1 MRILLSL
8 GLFLLFGMNLTAQ
21 NGLDNF
27 WDLFKKN
34 DYSAAISELEKKT
47 AADPTNQEAWLM
59 LAVLY
64 DNDQESYKAFQ
75 AFKSFYKLTDKK
87 SEYLVAFWRT
97 SAVYSSRIE
106 QRKERNLFFDEIL
119 ADPEV
124 DGAIKA
130 NIHNARG
137 NWAHDVGDFDLYL
150 EELNQIG
157 SINNW
162 QVAGE
167 FENISASGFDKNYSP
182 INQPKSSARFKNKQ
196 EAEVHWFNSEVFRVG
211 EWFRPAYHF
220 DTDNAIIF
228 AQTFINSPSDQD
240 VELRI
245 GTSGSLKAWVND
257 CLVLSEI
264 EEYDN
269 YADTYRTKIK
279 LKKGNNRLL
288 LQIGSSE
295 ISSQNFMVRITDSK
309 GNPINNFTHSPNYN
323 DYTAIGG
330 EKLNR
335 IELPQEVY
343 FEEQVKKNPDN
354 LLYHILLSRIYL
366 DNGKTNQAQRVL
378 KKAEK
383 LAPDNSLILVEL
395 LELYIDQNN
404 ETELG
409 AAMEKL
415 KAVDPENKLSL
426 LLEFNEAISNENYDE
441 AEDLLGGLKTALGDN
456 GSYLEKRIALES
468 ARANNQKVIDL
479 IEEGYSRYPNDETFV
494 NYKYLIEKSVNVKGA
509 QKVLKKYLKKHYS
522 TGMQRKYAW
531 SWNERDM
538 VEQFFVEY
546 KKLLEVKPYAIG
558 IMIDLSDYYYQLNR
572 YQTAL
577 DYLDDAIVLAPFV
590 GNLYSKKGEILMDME
605 KENEALEHFKKAIT
619 YDPTDF
625 DARQRIRDIEGIDN
639 PFDYFVEKDYYEIYK
654 NAPSAEDY
662 PEDNSVIVT
671 EEKQVVIHE
680 KGAVEER
687 NYTVIKVFD
696 KAGVDFWKE
705 YSIPRQ
711 GSQYLIIEKAEV
723 LKADGTKNVAET
735 SGGYCVFTNLEPG
748 DGIFLSYKLQNYY
761 QGNLAEHY
769 WGKQYFDYFIPSKN
783 IEFSILYDEAEVPLK
798 FTIANGD
805 VKKEEKAVDGKKLLI
820 YSSTDN
826 ESIKSEGYMPPLVD
840 IGRTLHY
847 SSMPDWSFVSD
858 WYSDLAATKAK
869 VDFEVKESVK
879 TLFPEGTDGLSEREM
894 IEAIYGYIVN
904 EIRYSSIS
912 FRQSGLVPQKASDV
926 ITTKIGDCKDVS
938 TLFVAMCEEVGID
951 ASLVLVNTRNK
962 GQQAMELPSI
972 EFNHCIAKVNLEGEE
987 KFVELTTDLY
997 PFSTVSASLEG
1008 SFILEID
1015 PDNKEIEP
1023 RFLPRS
1029 QSLPNAIFRES
1040 TVKLFDNKM
1049 TVSKS
1054 CVKTGA
1060 RGGGMRS
1067 TYRDDGEEA
1076 RKKSMQEA
1084 ISGDYANIKL
1094 DNLEFDET
1102 LENNSDSVAYKYE
1115 YTVSN
1120 PYTKIG
1126 SLQIV
1131 KVPLA
1136 DNIEPIEFLSVE
1148 DRKFGV
1154 ELWKYFSYSVAVEE
1168 ISITMPEGKRLAE
1181 KPEDVAFSNKLV
1193 DYELSFKVEAGVL
1206 KVYRKIHFKESK
1218 IELDDYE
1225 LFKESM
1231 EKIITADNLQIGVK

>member
-1 MRILLSL
+1 V
-8 GLFLLFGMNLTAQ
+8 NLTAQ

-27 WDLFKKN
+27 WELFKKN
-34 DYSAAISELEKKT
+34 EYSSAISELEKKT
-47 AADPTNQEAWLM
+47 ASDPTNQEAWLM
-59 LAVLY
+59 LAIMY
-64 DNDQESYKAFQ
+64 DNQQESYRAFQ

-87 SEYLVAFWRT
+87 TEYLVAFWRT
-97 SAVYSSRIE
+97 TAIFSSKIE
-106 QRKERNLFFDEIL
+106 QRKERDLFFDEVL

-150 EELNQIG
+150 SEIGEVQSLNK
-157 SINNW
+157 W

-182 INQPKSSARFKNKQ
+182 INQPKESARFKNKQ
-196 EAEVHWFNSEVFRVG
+196 EAEVHWFKSEVFRVG
-211 EWFRPAYHF
+211 EWIRPAYHF
-220 DTDNAIIF
+220 NTDNAIIF
-228 AQTFINSPSDQD
+228 AQTFINSQVDQE

-279 LKKGNNRLL
+279 LKKGNNRVL

-309 GNPINNFTHSPNYN
+309 GNPINNFTHSANYDN
-323 DYTAIGG
+323 YPKVGG
-330 EKLNR
+330 EALNR

-354 LLYHILLSRIYL
+354 LLYQILLSRVYL
-366 DNGKTNQAQRVL
+366 DNGKTNQAQRIL

-415 KAVDPENKLSL
+415 KTVDPDNRLSIL
-426 LLEFNEAISNENYDE
+426 LQFNEAISNENYDV
-441 AEDLLGGLKTALGDN
+441 AEDLLDPLKVALGDN
-456 GSYLEKRIALES
+456 GTFLEKRIAFEI
-468 ARANNQKVIDL
+468 ARENNQKVYDL
-479 IEEGYSRYPNDETFV
+479 INEGYARFPTDETFV
-494 NYKYLIEKSVNVKGA
+494 NYKYLIEVETNPKLA

-522 TGMQRKYAW
+522 NSIQSSYAW
-531 SWNERDM
+531 SWNERQM

-558 IMIDLSDYYYQLNR
+558 LMIDLSDYYNSVQR
-572 YQTAL
+572 YQTAI
-577 DYLDDAIVLAPFV
+577 DYLDDASELAPFI
-590 GNLYSKKGEILMDME
+590 GSIYSKKGEILMDME
-605 KENEALEHFKKAIT
+605 KESEALENFKKAIT
-619 YDPTDF
+619 YNPTDF

-639 PFDYFVEKDYYEIYK
+639 PFDNFVEKDYYEIYK
-654 NAPSAEDY
+654 NAPSADDY
-662 PEDNSVIVT
+662 PEDNSLIVT

-705 YSIPRQ
+705 YTIPRS

-735 SGGYCVFTNLEPG
+735 NGGYVVFTNLEPG

-783 IEFSILYDEAEVPLK
+783 IEFSILYDKNEVPLK
-798 FTIANGD
+798 FSVANGD
-805 VKKEEKAVDGKKLLI
+805 VKLVEKTSGKNTVLI
-820 YSSTDN
+820 YSSVDN

-847 SSMPDWSFVSD
+847 SSMPDWNFVSD

-879 TLFPEGTDGLSEREM
+879 SLFPEGTDGLSEQEM
-894 IEAIYGYIVN
+894 ITAIYGYIVN

-912 FRQSGLVPQKASDV
+912 FRQSGLVPQKASSV

-951 ASLVLVNTRNK
+951 ATLVLVNTRNK
-962 GQQAMELPSI
+962 GQHAMELPSI
-972 EFNHCIAKVNLEGEE
+972 DFNHCIAKVVLNDEE
-987 KFVELTTDLY
+987 RFVELTTDLY

-1015 PDNKEIEP
+1015 PTNDSAEP

-1029 QSLPNAIFRES
+1029 AALPNTIIRES
-1040 TVKLFDNKM
+1040 EVQLMSNKM
-1049 TVSKS
+1049 VIEKS
-1054 CVKTGA
+1054 CVKTGS

-1067 TYRDDGEEA
+1067 SYRDDGEEA
-1076 RKKSMQEA
+1076 RKKTMQEA
-1084 ISGDYANIKL
+1084 ITGDYANIKL
-1094 DNLEFDET
+1094 DHLKFNET
-1102 LENNSDSVAYKYE
+1102 LENNSDSVAYEYG

-1126 SLQIV
+1126 TLQIV

-1136 DNIEPIEFLSVE
+1136 DNIDPIDFLSVE
-1148 DRKFGV
+1148 DRKYAV
-1154 ELWKYFSYSVAVEE
+1154 ELWKYFSYSVAVENM
-1168 ISITMPEGKRLAE
+1168 SVNMPEGKRLAE
-1181 KPEDVAFSNKLV
+1181 KPEDVTLSNALV
-1193 DYELSFKVEAGVL
+1193 DYELSFKVENGVL
-1206 KVYRKIHFKESK
+1206 KVHRSIHFKKSK
-1218 IELDDYE
+1218 IELADYD
-1225 LFKESM
+1225 LFKASM
-1231 EKIITADNLQIGVK
+1231 EKIITADNLQIGIK

>member
-8 GLFLLFGMNLTAQ
+8 SLLLLFSVNLTAQ

-34 DYSAAISELEKKT
+34 DYTAAISELEKKT
-47 AADPTNQEAWLM
+47 VADPTNQEAWLM
-59 LAVLY
+59 LTILY
-64 DNDQESYKAFQ
+64 DNEQKSYKALQ
-75 AFKSFYKLTDKK
+75 SFKSFYKLTDKK

-97 SAVYSSRIE
+97 SAIFSSKLE
-106 QRKERNLFFDEIL
+106 QRKERDAFFTEIL
-119 ADPEV
+119 ADPTV
-124 DGAIKA
+124 DGAIKS
-130 NIHNARG
+130 NIHGARG
-137 NWAHDVGDFDLYL
+137 NWAYDVGDFDTYL
-150 EELNQIG
+150 SEIEQSGSLNK
-157 SINNW
+157 W
-162 QVAGE
+162 QVVGE

-182 INQPKSSARFKNKQ
+182 INQPTQSARFKNKQ
-196 EAEVHWFNSEVFRVG
+196 EAEIYWFKSDVFRVG
-211 EWFRPAYHF
+211 EWIRPAYHF

-228 AQTFINSPSDQD
+228 AQTFVNSQVDQE

-257 CLVLSEI
+257 RLVLSES

-288 LQIGSSE
+288 LQVGSSE
-295 ISSQNFMVRITDSK
+295 ISGQNFLVRITDGK
-309 GNPINNFTHSPNYN
+309 GNPVNNITHSAGYS
-323 DYTAIGG
+323 DYPKIGG
-330 EKLNR
+330 EDINR
-335 IELPQEVY
+335 VELPQEVY

-354 LLYHILLSRIYL
+354 LLYHILLARIYL

-378 KKAEK
+378 KQAEK
-383 LAPDNSLILVEL
+383 LAPDNTLILVEL
-395 LELYIDQNN
+395 LELYIDQGN

-409 AAMEKL
+409 AATEKL
-415 KAVDPENKLSL
+415 KAIEPNNKLSL

-441 AEDLLGGLKTALGDN
+441 AEDLLAGLKTALGDN
-456 GSYLEKRIALES
+456 GSYLEKRIALEA
-468 ARANNQKVIDL
+468 ARGNNQKIIDL
-479 IEEGYSRYPNDETFV
+479 VEEGYERFPNDETFV
-494 NYKYLIEKSVNVKGA
+494 NYKYLIEEDNNPKAA

-522 TGMQRKYAW
+522 NSMQKKYAW
-531 SWNERDM
+531 SWNKREM
-538 VEQFFVEY
+538 LEQFFVEY

-558 IMIDLSDYYYQLNR
+558 TMIDLSDYYYQINR
-572 YQTAL
+572 YQIAL

-605 KENEALEHFKKAIT
+605 EESEALENFKKAIT

-654 NAPSAEDY
+654 NAPTADDY
-662 PEDNSVIVT
+662 PEDNSLIVT
-671 EEKQVVIHE
+671 REKQVVIHE

-687 NYTVIKVFD
+687 HYSVIKVFD

-705 YSIPRQ
+705 YSIPRM

-723 LKADGTKNVAET
+723 LKADGTRNVAET

-748 DGIFLSYKLQNYY
+748 DGIFLSYKFQNYY

-783 IEFSILYDEAEVPLK
+783 IEFSILYDEKEVPVK
-798 FTIANGD
+798 FSVANGD
-805 VKKEEKAVDGKKLLI
+805 IKREEKNVDGKTVVI

-847 SSMPDWSFVSD
+847 SSMPDWSFVSE

-879 TLFPEGTDGLSEREM
+879 TLFPEGTDGLTERQM
-894 IEAIYGYIVN
+894 ISDIYGYIVN

-912 FRQSGLVPQKASDV
+912 FRQSGLVPQKASNV

-951 ASLVLVNTRNK
+951 AGLVLVNTRNK
-962 GQQAMELPSI
+962 GQHAMELPSI
-972 EFNHCIAKVNLEGEE
+972 EFNHCIAKVNLDGEE

-997 PFSTVSASLEG
+997 PFSTISSSLEG

-1015 PDNKEIEP
+1015 PTNKEVQP
-1023 RFLPRS
+1023 RLLPRS
-1029 QSLPNAIFRES
+1029 KSLPNAIYRTSE
-1040 TVKLFDNKM
+1040 VQLMENKM
-1049 TVSKS
+1049 IVKKNN
-1054 CVKTGA
+1054 VKTGA
-1060 RGGGMRS
+1060 TGGGMRS
-1067 TYRDDGEEA
+1067 SYRDDGEEA

-1084 ISGDYANIKL
+1084 ITGDFANIKL
-1094 DNLEFDET
+1094 DNVEFDKT
-1102 LENNSDSVAYKYE
+1102 LENNSDSVAYKYD

-1126 SLQIV
+1126 TLQIV
-1131 KVPLA
+1131 KVPIT
-1136 DNIEPIEFLSVE
+1136 DNVEPIDFLSVD
-1148 DRKFGV
+1148 DRKYGV
-1154 ELWKYFSYSVAVEE
+1154 ELWKYFSYSVATET

-1181 KPEDVAFSNKLV
+1181 KPENVSLSNKLV
-1193 DYELSFKVEAGVL
+1193 DYELSFTVEAGVL
-1206 KVYRKIHFKESK
+1206 KVYRKIHFKQSK
-1218 IELDDYE
+1218 IELADYQ

-1231 EKIITADNLQIGVK
+1231 EKIITADNLQIGIK

>member
-8 GLFLLFGMNLTAQ
+8 GLLLLFSVNLTAQ

-34 DYSAAISELEKKT
+34 DYKAAISELENKT
-47 AADPTNQEAWLM
+47 VSDPTNQEAWLM
-59 LAVLY
+59 LTILY
-64 DNDQESYKAFQ
+64 DNDLRSYKAMQ

-87 SEYLVAFWRT
+87 TEYLVAFWRT
-97 SAVYSSRIE
+97 TAIYSSRIE
-106 QRKERNLFFDEIL
+106 QRKEREAFFAEIL
-119 ADPEV
+119 ADPAV
-124 DGAIKA
+124 DGAIKS
-130 NIHNARG
+130 NIHGARG
-137 NWAHDVGDFDLYL
+137 NWAYDIGDFEGHLS
-150 EELNQIG
+150 EIEQSG
-157 SINNW
+157 SLSKW
-162 QVAGE
+162 QVVGE

-182 INQPKSSARFKNKQ
+182 INQPTLSARFKNKQ
-196 EAEVHWFNSEVFRVG
+196 EADVHWFKSEIFRTG
-211 EWFRPAYHF
+211 EWIRPAYHF

-228 AQTFINSPSDQD
+228 AQSFVNSQVDQE

-257 CLVLSEI
+257 CLVLSES

-295 ISSQNFMVRITDSK
+295 ISSQNFMVRITDEK
-309 GNPINNFTHSPNYN
+309 GNPLNNFTHSANYG
-323 DYTAIGG
+323 DYPKVGG
-330 EKLNR
+330 ENLNR

-343 FEEQVKKNPDN
+343 FEEQVKNNPEN
-354 LLYHILLSRIYL
+354 LLYYILLSRIYL

-383 LAPDNSLILVEL
+383 LAPDNTLILVEL
-395 LELYIDQNN
+395 LELYIDQGN

-409 AAMEKL
+409 AATEKL
-415 KAVDPENKLSL
+415 KMIEPDNRLSL
-426 LLEFNEAISNENYDE
+426 ILEFNEAISNENYDE
-441 AEDLLGGLKTALGDN
+441 AEDLLEGLRVALGEN
-456 GSYLEKRIALES
+456 GSYLEKKIKLES
-468 ARANNQKVIDL
+468 ARENNQKVLDI
-479 IEEGYSRYPNDETFV
+479 IEEGYTRYPNDETFV
-494 NYKYLIEKSVNVKGA
+494 NYMYLIKKDADVKGA

-522 TGMQRKYAW
+522 SSIQRKYAW
-531 SWNERDM
+531 SWYNRKM
-538 VEQFFVEY
+538 IEQFFTEY

-558 IMIDLSDYYYQLNR
+558 LMIDLADYYYQLNR
-572 YQTAL
+572 HQTAL
-577 DYLDDAIVLAPFV
+577 NYLDDAIELAPFV

-605 KENEALEHFKKAIT
+605 NESEALEHFKKAII

-625 DARQRIRDIEGIDN
+625 DARQRIRDIEGVEN

-671 EEKQVVIHE
+671 REKQVVIHE

-687 NYTVIKVFD
+687 HFSVIKVFD

-705 YSIPRQ
+705 YSIQRS
-711 GSQYLIIEKAEV
+711 GSQKLIIEKAEV

-735 SGGYCVFTNLEPG
+735 SGNYCVFTNLEPG
-748 DGIFLSYKLQNYY
+748 DGIFLSYKFQNYY

-783 IEFSILYDEAEVPLK
+783 IEFSILYDEKEVPVK
-798 FTIANGD
+798 FSVANGEIN
-805 VKKEEKAVDGKKLLI
+805 KEEKNVDGKTVII
-820 YSSTDN
+820 YSSKDN
-826 ESIKSEGYMPPLVD
+826 ESIKSEGFMPPLVD

-847 SSMPDWSFVSD
+847 SSMPDWSFVSE

-879 TLFPEGTDGLSEREM
+879 TLFPDGTDGLTEREM
-894 IEAIYGYIVN
+894 ISDIYGYIVN

-951 ASLVLVNTRNK
+951 AGLVLVNTRNK
-962 GQQAMELPSI
+962 GQHAMELPSI

-997 PFSTVSASLEG
+997 PFSTVSSSLEG

-1015 PDNKEIEP
+1015 PTNKDIQP

-1029 QSLPNAIFRES
+1029 KSLPNAIYRTTEVQL
-1040 TVKLFDNKM
+1040 TENKM
-1049 TVSKS
+1049 IVKKDN
-1054 CVKTGA
+1054 VKTGA
-1060 RGGGMRS
+1060 SGGGMRS
-1067 TYRDDGEEA
+1067 SYRDDGEEA

-1084 ISGDYANIKL
+1084 ITGDFANIKL
-1094 DNLEFDET
+1094 DNVEFDET
-1102 LENNSDSVAYKYE
+1102 LENNSDSVAYKYD

-1131 KVPLA
+1131 KVPIT
-1136 DNIEPIEFLSVE
+1136 DNVEPIDFLSVD
-1148 DRKFGV
+1148 DRKYGV
-1154 ELWKYFSYSVAVEE
+1154 ELWKYFSFSVAVENL
-1168 ISITMPEGKRLAE
+1168 SITMPEGKRLAE
-1181 KPEDVAFSNKLV
+1181 KPENVSLSNELI

-1206 KVYRKIHFKESK
+1206 KVYRKIHFKQSK
-1218 IELDDYE
+1218 IELADYQ
-1225 LFKESM
+1225 LFKDSM
-1231 EKIITADNLQIGVK
+1231 EKIITADNLQIGIK